1 MAISGGEEETAVCP
15 LISRGS
21 RYDEINISGSTAHMV
36 DSSCGYVCRY
46 MMHIVI
52 KGVGGRVTGLA
63 GNVNARQ
70 DVTAV

>member
-1 MAISGGEEETAVCP
+1 
-15 LISRGS
+15 
-21 RYDEINISGSTAHMV
+21 MV
-36 DSSCGYVCRY
+36 DSSCGYVFRY

-52 KGVGGRVTGLA
+52 RGVGGRVTGLA